1 LLERRNDRCASTA
14 SKERTQEHTVGY
26 AEFKKYAALL
36 PSAQLRDNAAWNW
49 LAAATGPERS
59 AEQTPP
65 RAQPAKQLFA
75 GGLAGVAAR
84 TAVAPLDRAR
94 TIMQDLHPRAS
105 ADGAAMKNG
114 LAKAAKPIKPRA
126 RGLTGTCLK
135 VLREEGVVG
144 LWRGNA
150 VTALKVVPCNA
161 LQFAIFHQMKDAFR
175 RRRERR
181 EREARKNG
189 DVASSSSSSS
199 SSGLTLPERL
209 ASGSVA
215 GAISTAVCYPL
226 DTLKSQ
232 MAVRGGLKGSALR
245 AARQMFAEQGGARAF
260 YKGLG
265 PTLVA
270 DIVGTGLGFTLYD
283 SFNSWYQKNV
293 TGGRK
298 PSPAEKGVLG
308 GLSACVCLTAT
319 QPLEVVMTR
328 MRVQGVG
335 GRPVLYKNML
345 DCLAV
350 TARREGW
357 RSLWLGTGAAYAKI
371 FPQLAITY
379 YVFEMASEQMGV
391 GGLARYDAGKRTG
404 KIVTP

>member
-1 LLERRNDRCASTA
+1 MIALLERRNDRCTDTP
-14 SKERTQEHTVGY
+14 KTVGY

-105 ADGAAMKNG
+105 SADGVATKTG
-114 LAKAAKPIKPRA
+114 LEKSGTAKPPRV

-135 VLREEGVVG
+135 VLREEGVLG
-144 LWRGNA
+144 LWRGNV

-181 EREARKNG
+181 EREARENG
-189 DVASSSSSSS
+189 DASSSSSSPPPSSSS

-245 AARQMFAEQGGARAF
+245 AARQMFAEQGGAR
-260 YKGLG
+260 
-265 PTLVA
+265 
-270 DIVGTGLGFTLYD
+270 FTRA
-283 SFNSWYQKNV
+283 S
-293 TGGRK
+293 
-298 PSPAEKGVLG
+298 
-308 GLSACVCLTAT
+308 
-319 QPLEVVMTR
+319 
-328 MRVQGVG
+328 
-335 GRPVLYKNML
+335 
-345 DCLAV
+345 
-350 TARREGW
+350 ARRSW
-357 RSLWLGTGAAYAKI
+357 RTSSA
-371 FPQLAITY
+371 P
-379 YVFEMASEQMGV
+379 V
-391 GGLARYDAGKRTG
+391 
-404 KIVTP
+404 

>member
-1 LLERRNDRCASTA
+1 MAASDTLAAVRALGIASANAEDANAMISLLERRNDRCASTA
-14 SKERTQEHTVGY
+14 WKERTQEHTVGY

-105 ADGAAMKNG
+105 SADGAATKNG

-199 SSGLTLPERL
+199 SSGLTLP
-209 ASGSVA
+209 
-215 GAISTAVCYPL
+215 
-226 DTLKSQ
+226 
-232 MAVRGGLKGSALR
+232 
-245 AARQMFAEQGGARAF
+245 
-260 YKGLG
+260 
-265 PTLVA
+265 
-270 DIVGTGLGFTLYD
+270 
-283 SFNSWYQKNV
+283 
-293 TGGRK
+293 
-298 PSPAEKGVLG
+298 
-308 GLSACVCLTAT
+308 
-319 QPLEVVMTR
+319 
-328 MRVQGVG
+328 
-335 GRPVLYKNML
+335 
-345 DCLAV
+345 
-350 TARREGW
+350 
-357 RSLWLGTGAAYAKI
+357 
-371 FPQLAITY
+371 
-379 YVFEMASEQMGV
+379 
-391 GGLARYDAGKRTG
+391 
-404 KIVTP
+404 